1 MCVDAD
7 FVAMWHREYSKL
19 RECALSRTGFII
31 TYCGCPIHWVSKL
44 QLEIALSTT
53 ESEFIALSMASREL
67 LPLRHLVKELQKQG
81 LLSTP
86 LDSPFSTTKTS
97 TLKATTIYKDNASCI
112 VLAHSE
118 GTKVQTKHISLKWHH
133 FKDHIKNGDLKVVK
147 IESSL
152 DRADILTKPLCKVK
166 HESVRKFIMVW

>member
-1 MCVDAD
+1 MC
-7 FVAMWHREYSKL
+7 FVSHRLYNYILWMSHSLGIQIAIGNCTQYHRERVHS
-19 RECALSRTGFII
+19 T
-31 TYCGCPIHWVSKL
+31 IHG
-44 QLEIALSTT
+44 QQGTFA
-53 ESEFIALSMASREL
+53 M
-67 LPLRHLVKELQKQG
+67 PLRHLVKELQKQG

-118 GTKVQTKHISLKWHH
+118 GTKVRTKHISLKWHH